1 MTFRQIGPRALG
13 SLAVVVA
20 SLWAVPACMSRITS
34 PGITNVPRCPPPSG
48 ASVASSA

>member
-20 SLWAVPACMSRITS
+20 SLWAVPAGPVRAQAPDVGTEAQRARRST
-34 PGITNVPRCPPPSG
+34 
-48 ASVASSA
+48 